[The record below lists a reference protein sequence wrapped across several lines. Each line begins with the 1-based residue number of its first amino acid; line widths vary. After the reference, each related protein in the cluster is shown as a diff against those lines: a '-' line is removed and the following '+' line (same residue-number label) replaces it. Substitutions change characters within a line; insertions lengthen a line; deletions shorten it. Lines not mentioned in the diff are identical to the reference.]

1 MEALQLYTG
10 CPAISTHYQSLQ
22 FNHPLEESPSSEN
35 GRAAL
40 TENQSLMVTRLVIT
54 TRGGGGGRVEQAA
67 AAAAGHYNMLERRS
81 PRYWLVLTNTIN
93 CSVRPGEKTLNLS
106 VQLHLKSE
114 HQPIITDL
122 LPPFYGAQLSQTW
135 K

>member
-67 AAAAGHYNMLERRS
+67 AAAAGHTLQHAGETVSSLLAGPHCSHQHHQLLCPARRKNTEPLS
-81 PRYWLVLTNTIN
+81 PT
-93 CSVRPGEKTLNLS
+93 P
-106 VQLHLKSE
+106 
-114 HQPIITDL
+114 
-122 LPPFYGAQLSQTW
+122 SQV
-135 K
+135 